1 MHLVTYAFVTLARS
15 EPSNFLHQAGSTIVE
30 NLRTYS
36 SPVFVYIPKTGELRG
51 GAWVVVDSQINSDMV
66 EMYADP
72 SARGNVLE
80 PEGLV
85 EIKYRSAQLVE
96 TMHRLDQGL
105 GGLDRQLEEERKRPQ
120 PLPGRVKEL
129 QDRIKVGRGR

>member
-1 MHLVTYAFVTLARS
+1 M
-15 EPSNFLHQAGSTIVE
+15 
-30 NLRTYS
+30 
-36 SPVFVYIPKTGELRG
+36 
-51 GAWVVVDSQINSDMV
+51 VVDSQINADMV

-96 TMHRLDQGL
+96 TMHRLDSGL
-105 GGLDRQLEEERKRPQ
+105 GALDRQLEEERKRPQ

-129 QDRIKVGRGR
+129 QDKIRVRLGGRVL